1 MSNILYITPHLST
14 GGLPRYLVMQVLA
27 SQKRGDEVW
36 VVEWSNIAPVFRV
49 QKDVLREE
57 LGEKLIEWP
66 QGTGDS
72 VKYVGLVGLVK
83 EGNFDT
89 IHMAEFPEG
98 FLPDESIDFIYA
110 NSRAYKVYETT
121 HDSAFRLE
129 DKKTKPDKFVFVSDY
144 HAALFAEYGVDIDII
159 PYVVE
164 SKERP
169 DRSAA
174 LEKLGLDPLKK
185 HVLNVGLFTP
195 GKNQGE
201 MVKIACALWGESV
214 QFHFVGNQAGNFKDY
229 WEPLNKTLTSNCTLW
244 GERSD
249 VGTFYE
255 CMDLLLFTSK
265 SELMPLVPIEALS
278 HSMPVLMYQD
288 SIYGGR
294 FDGLVEWLGS
304 SVEENSQKVLE
315 ILELSK
321 KLNIK
326 LIHLLTR
333 IEDKREQA
341 SVKSLERVQ
350 DYGIDY
356 IQYINKPEEVYP
368 QDIPALQ
375 IHREKKPGY
384 YGAYKA
390 FRDGIETS
398 FDKDTDL
405 LIVCECDCILGV
417 EPGELAALLW
427 RLSRVDFDYL
437 SLGQTE
443 WSTRLGDITEECFLT
458 DKIILAHCVVFPQ
471 KSRDFILSQYST
483 LAWDSPDLWL
493 DYAFT
498 GKRKVVLEK
507 PVAFQHSGF
516 SLIDKEE
523 KSGEY
528 RIAVEEIEKEKEIEG
543 SFNFEDIYSYIVNT
557 LDYGHIVEIGA
568 WFGKSTAFLAKLV
581 KNSGKDIR
589 LDVVDTWKGSDEVCQ
604 NKTLKECNVFEE
616 FKKNMHDR
624 KVWDTINAMR
634 MTSLEAC
641 EIYED
646 NSLDFVFID
655 ANHSFESVSEDIS
668 NWIDKVKP
676 GGMIAGHDYIDGFPG
691 VKEAVKS
698 IFADSFNVTGWSWYH
713 VKDGDNSESIDF
725 TPKELIK
732 EKVICNYSFID
743 GPKVDIRT
751 DSDKEFDVE
760 FIDEDSNKVIYK
772 DRLKANHWASVNRK
786 YFVNWAINVSYNG
799 TIVNSFTLDL
809 KGKKVLISFGSKALG
824 DTVSWFPY
832 VEEFAQKHSCKVV
845 VSTFWNNL
853 FEKEYPGIEF
863 ISPGDSVTEVYAV
876 YNLGCYDEDMLAKNK
891 RDWREI
897 PMQQIATDILGLEYV
912 EKRPRISIPDL
923 PRTQKRDY
931 VSVSEYSTM
940 LCKYWNLAGGWKS
953 LVDKIKESGLQVMS
967 VSKEKTTLKKA
978 RRCNGKSIDE
988 TIRNIYYSKAFIGV
1002 SSGLVWLAWAMN
1014 VPVVLVS
1021 GFTKEF
1027 CEFGESEKVSRVIN
1041 ENVCNGCFNDV
1052 EYYFDRGD
1060 WKWCPR
1066 EEDFICTKEISVEDI
1081 FDGLQKVLGTG

>member
-249 VGTFYE
+249 VDTFYG

-278 HSMPVLMYQD
+278 HGMPVLMYQD

-528 RIAVEEIEKEKEIEG
+528 RI
-543 SFNFEDIYSYIVNT
+543 DNT
-557 LDYGHIVEIGA
+557 
-568 WFGKSTAFLAKLV
+568 
-581 KNSGKDIR
+581 NKD
-589 LDVVDTWKGSDEVCQ
+589 
-604 NKTLKECNVFEE
+604 
-616 FKKNMHDR
+616 
-624 KVWDTINAMR
+624 
-634 MTSLEAC
+634 
-641 EIYED
+641 
-646 NSLDFVFID
+646 
-655 ANHSFESVSEDIS
+655 
-668 NWIDKVKP
+668 
-676 GGMIAGHDYIDGFPG
+676 
-691 VKEAVKS
+691 
-698 IFADSFNVTGWSWYH
+698 VT
-713 VKDGDNSESIDF
+713 
-725 TPKELIK
+725 
-732 EKVICNYSFID
+732 CAYSFMKQA
-743 GPKVDIRT
+743 KVSIKG
-751 DSDKEFDVE
+751 DSDKEYTVE
-760 FIDEDSNKVIYK
+760 FIDQDTDKVIFK
-772 DRLKANHWASVNRK
+772 SLIKTWHWAATNRS
-786 YFVNWAINVSYNG
+786 YYTRWLVRVSADGELVSEHY
-799 TIVNSFTLDL
+799 LDL
-809 KGKKVLISFGSKALG
+809 AGKRVLMSLGSKSLG
-824 DTVSWFPY
+824 DTLAWFPY
-832 VEEFAQKHSCKVV
+832 FEKFAQLHSCSVV
-845 VSTFWNNL
+845 VSTFWNSL
-853 FEKEYPGIEF
+853 FIKEYPEIEF
-863 ISPGDSVTEVYAV
+863 INPGDSVDSISAMYEI
-876 YNLGCYDEDMLAKNK
+876 GCYDDDDGNRHKEE
-891 RDWREI
+891 WRKI
-897 PMQQIATDILGLEYV
+897 PMQQIATDILGLDYEECRPRVVIPALERTQEREYV
-912 EKRPRISIPDL
+912 CIS
-923 PRTQKRDY
+923 
-931 VSVSEYSTM
+931 EHST
-940 LCKYWNLAGGWKS
+940 LGCKYWNRPGGWQV
-953 LVDKIKESGLQVMS
+953 LVDEIKQMGLDVMV
-967 VSKEKTTLKKA
+967 VSKEKTKLKHV
-978 RRCNGKSIDE
+978 RRCTGKPIEE
-988 TIRNIYYSKAFIGV
+988 TIRNIHYAKAFIGV
-1002 SSGLVWLAWAMN
+1002 GSGLSWLAWALD
-1014 VPVVLVS
+1014 VPVVMIS
-1021 GFTKEF
+1021 GFSEMF
-1027 CEFGESEKVSRVIN
+1027 CEFAESAKVSRIIN
-1041 ENVCNGCFNDV
+1041 TEVCHGCFNDI
-1052 EYYFDRGD
+1052 EYPFDRGD
-1060 WKWCPR
+1060 WNWCPR
-1066 EEDFICTKEISVEDI
+1066 SGDFECTKSIEPKQVME
-1081 FDGLQKVLGTG
+1081 GLRKVLG